1 MKALVVSI
9 LVNGIH
15 DGFLEYQECTL
26 SDRPWVVCRNLLD
39 ATLFPEDDKCLV
51 EYDAEQCVKS
61 KGSEYT
67 YEIKT
72 VTLTVTL
79 TSE

>member
-15 DGFLEYQECTL
+15 DGFLQYQECTW
-26 SDRPWVVCRNLLD
+26 SDQPWGVCRDLIE
-39 ATLFPEDDKCLV
+39 ATLFPEDDRCLV
-51 EYDAEQCVKS
+51 EYDADQFVK
-61 KGSEYT
+61 GTEYT

-72 VTLTVTL
+72 VTLTL
-79 TSE
+79 G

>member
-15 DGFLEYQECTL
+15 DGFLEYRDCTW
-26 SDRPWVVCRNLLD
+26 DVCRDLVD
-39 ATLFPEDDKCLV
+39 AKLFPEDDKWSV
-51 EYDAEQCVKS
+51 RYDAERYAR
-61 KGSEYT
+61 GLGEEYT

-72 VTLTVTL
+72 VTLTFG
-79 TSE
+79 